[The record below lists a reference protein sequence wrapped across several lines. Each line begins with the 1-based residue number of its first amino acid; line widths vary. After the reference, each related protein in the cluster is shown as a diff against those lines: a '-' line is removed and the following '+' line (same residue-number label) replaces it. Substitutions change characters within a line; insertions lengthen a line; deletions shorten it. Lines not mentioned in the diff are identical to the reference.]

1 MSRIIAIDGPS
12 GSGKSTVARCLG
24 RKLGFLHV
32 DSGALYRIMTWQAL
46 ARQIDTSN
54 EAALTA
60 FAPQVTVTFC
70 VRDGMIVY
78 AVNGVEP
85 GDQIR
90 TAEINQHASPVAKVP
105 VVRERV
111 TRWLRELQRFGD
123 LVVEGRDIGSVV
135 FPDSPARF
143 YLDAAPEERARRRHT
158 EEIQK
163 GIATTGEDA
172 VLASLLNRD
181 RIDSS
186 RAIAPLTIAEGIHAK
201 VGKRDKLVALP
212 GELLRVGDR
221 GHVSGADRA
230 GNQAQESEG
239 QEGGGINGFHGINLE
254 CVGSCGALGLA
265 PSAAAQGLAAG
276 LARWPDGATFSR
288 FGFMI
293 FGLLR
298 QV

>member
-46 ARQIDTSN
+46 ARQIEPSN

-60 FAPQVTVTFC
+60 FAPRVTVTFD
-70 VRDGMIVY
+70 VHDGRIVY

-85 GDQIR
+85 GDRIR

-105 VVRERV
+105 AVRERV

-143 YLDAAPEERARRRHT
+143 YLDAAPEERARRRHA
-158 EEIQK
+158 EEVQK
-163 GIATTGEDA
+163 GIATQGEDA

-181 RIDSS
+181 KIDSS
-186 RAIAPLTIAEGIHAK
+186 RSIAPLTIADGAK
-201 VGKRDKLVALP
+201 VLDTTRLSIEQVVQTVCDNLP
-212 GELLRVGDR
+212 PDWRK
-221 GHVSGADRA
+221 
-230 GNQAQESEG
+230 
-239 QEGGGINGFHGINLE
+239 
-254 CVGSCGALGLA
+254 
-265 PSAAAQGLAAG
+265 PSL
-276 LARWPDGATFSR
+276 TNC
-288 FGFMI
+288 
-293 FGLLR
+293 
-298 QV
+298 